1 MHSISQRQKL
11 TTLDPASKEFIEGQ
25 TLYAKIRSEI
35 ETKFYAEAEAA
46 FRKKVNV
53 MMKAEIRRG
62 MELDVQGE
70 NKKLLVK
77 QK

>member
-11 TTLDPASKEFIEGQ
+11 TALGPASKKFIEGQ

-35 ETKFYAEAEAA
+35 ETKFYAEAAAA
-46 FRKKVNV
+46 FHKKVNV
-53 MMKAEIRRG
+53 KIKAEIRRG
-62 MELDVQGE
+62 MELDVHGE